1 MKIGLY
7 FGTYNPV
14 HIGHMAIAGYFAE
27 FTDLDMV
34 WMVVTP
40 HNPHK
45 PAGTLLQDHHRFEMV
60 RLAIGEYKNLK
71 PSKIEFSLPKPS
83 YTVHTLA
90 HIQEQYPD
98 HEFSLI
104 MGSDNLM
111 TFKKWKNWEEIIK
124 HHMVYVYPRP
134 NYDGGD
140 LMNHEKIRLVDA
152 PLMEISSSFIR
163 KSILNKND
171 IRFMLPESVYH
182 YIDEM
187 NFYRKKATT

>member
-14 HIGHMAIAGYFAE
+14 HIGHMAIAGYFSE

-45 PAGTLLQDHHRFEMV
+45 PAGSLLQDHHRFEMV
-60 RLAIGEYKNLK
+60 RRAIGDYKNLK
-71 PSKIEFSLPKPS
+71 PSKIEFTLPKPS
-83 YTVHTLA
+83 FTVNTLA
-90 HIQEQYPD
+90 HIQEQHPE
-98 HEFSLI
+98 HEFCLI

-111 TFKKWKNWEEIIK
+111 TFKKWKNWEEILK
-124 HHMVYVYPRP
+124 HYNLYVYPRP
-134 NYDGGD
+134 NYDGGE
-140 LMNHEKIRLVDA
+140 LMHHEKVHVVGA

-163 KSILNKND
+163 KAIQNKND
-171 IRFMLPESVYH
+171 IRFMLPESVYQ

-187 NFYRKKATT
+187 NFYKKRVVN